1 MQTEKLSQ
9 QSSSSQLDH
18 LLNSQPKGMPSQLH
32 KYVWGGV
39 GILGLFFA
47 SFPIAYVRVSHS
59 ESFDQQPVHSID
71 WDENQKA
78 NLVYPEPKA
87 K

>member
-1 MQTEKLSQ
+1 MTTGQSPQQTSRKLDQ
-9 QSSSSQLDH
+9 
-18 LLNSQPKGMPSQLH
+18 LLNSKPKGMPSQLH

-47 SFPIAYVRVSHS
+47 SFPIAYARVAQS
-59 ESFDQQPVHSID
+59 ENFEQQHQPLHSIS
-71 WDENQKA
+71 WDDNQKD
-78 NLVYPEPKA
+78 NLVYPEPK